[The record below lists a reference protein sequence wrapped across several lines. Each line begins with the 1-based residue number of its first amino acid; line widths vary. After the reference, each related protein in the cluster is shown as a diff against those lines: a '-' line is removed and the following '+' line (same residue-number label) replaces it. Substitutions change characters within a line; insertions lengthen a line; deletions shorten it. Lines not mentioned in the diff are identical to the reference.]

1 MSESA
6 VAVYW
11 SNYEQHKTEIESTI
25 RQKIY
30 IAIQDVIEESK
41 SKALPQEFIA
51 GLQCAQALTLDI
63 TSHGVD
69 KTLQEEL
76 F

>member
-1 MSESA
+1 MSE

-11 SNYEQHKTEIESTI
+11 SNYEQHKTEIESAI

-30 IAIQDVIEESK
+30 ICIQDAIEQSK
-41 SKALPQEFIA
+41 NKALSQEFIA
-51 GLQCAQALTLDI
+51 GLEGAQALTLDM
-63 TSHGVD
+63 TSHKVN
-69 KTLQEEL
+69 KTSQQEL

>member
-1 MSESA
+1 MSD

-11 SNYEQHKTEIESTI
+11 SNYEQHKTEIDSAT

-41 SKALPQEFIA
+41 SKALPEQFIA

-63 TSHGVD
+63 PSHSMD
-69 KTLQEEL
+69 KSIQEEL

>member
-1 MSESA
+1 MSE

-11 SNYEQHKTEIESTI
+11 SNYEQHKTEIESSI

-30 IAIQDVIEESK
+30 ICIQDVIEESK
-41 SKALPQEFIA
+41 SKALPDEFIA
-51 GLQCAQALTLDI
+51 GLECAQALTLDM
-63 TSHGVD
+63 TSHKVD

>member
-1 MSESA
+1 MSE

-30 IAIQDVIEESK
+30 ICIQDVIEESK
-41 SKALPQEFIA
+41 LKALPNEFIA
-51 GLQCAQALTLDI
+51 GLECAQALTLDM
-63 TSHGVD
+63 TSHKVD

>member
-1 MSESA
+1 MSD

-11 SNYEQHKTEIESTI
+11 SNYEQHKTEIDSAT

-41 SKALPQEFIA
+41 SKALPEQFIA
-51 GLQCAQALTLDI
+51 GLQCAQELTLDI
-63 TSHGVD
+63 PSHSMD
-69 KTLQEEL
+69 KSIQEEL

>member
-1 MSESA
+1 MSD
-6 VAVYW
+6 VAAYW
-11 SNYEQHKTEIESTI
+11 SNFEQTKNEISSAT

-41 SKALPQEFIA
+41 SKALPEEFIA
-51 GLQCAQALTLDI
+51 GLQCAQALSLDM
-63 TSHGVD
+63 TSHKVD

>member
-1 MSESA
+1 MSD

-11 SNYEQHKTEIESTI
+11 SNYEQHRTEIDSAT

-41 SKALPQEFIA
+41 IKALPEEFIA

-63 TSHGVD
+63 PSHKVD
-69 KTLQEEL
+69 KTQQQEL

>member
-1 MSESA
+1 MSE

-11 SNYEQHKTEIESTI
+11 SNYEQHKTEIESSI
-25 RQKIY
+25 RHKIY
-30 IAIQDVIEESK
+30 NCIQDVIDESK
-41 SKALPQEFIA
+41 TKALPEEFIA

-63 TSHGVD
+63 PSHSVD
-69 KTLQEEL
+69 KTQQQEL